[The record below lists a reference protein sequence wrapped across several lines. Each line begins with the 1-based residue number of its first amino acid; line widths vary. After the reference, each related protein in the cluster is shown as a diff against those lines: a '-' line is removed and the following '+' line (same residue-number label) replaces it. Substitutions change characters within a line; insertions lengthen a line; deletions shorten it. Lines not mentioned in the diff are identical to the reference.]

1 MEEALTIYA
10 LSTKDNPFNPFDE
23 YDKWFAFDHANGYN
37 SSEYLARLAHTTDY
51 ETPKQANEEIEQVI
65 DDIIRLDPRNIYIKV
80 SKTIE

>member
-1 MEEALTIYA
+1 MEEALTMYA
-10 LSTKDNPFNPFDE
+10 LSTKDNPFNPFDD

-37 SSEYLARLAHTTDY
+37 SSEYLARLAYTTGY